1 VSAIFTN
8 ASTTNIDLRISGIVP
23 PDATSGPITIVTPH
37 GSTTSSGSFQVLP
50 PPLSIRLISANEFE
64 IVWAAVGTTF
74 VLETSETMDLDSWS
88 PVQQSP
94 SAVNGQSSLK
104 QTLGTAQ
111 RFYRLRKN

>member
-1 VSAIFTN
+1 M
-8 ASTTNIDLRISGIVP
+8 
-23 PDATSGPITIVTPH
+23 SGPITIVTPH
-37 GSTTSSGSFQVLP
+37 GKVTSTASFQVLP
-50 PPLSIRLISANEFE
+50 PPLTIRLTGANEFE
-64 IVWAAVGTTF
+64 IVWPAVGTTF
-74 VLETSETMDLDSWS
+74 VLETSETVDLDSWS